1 MWNTTRLKF
10 RTIAIRHLHKR
21 FTKLS
26 YCKHTQAS
34 TFADDTNLTC
44 AGSSANEIEY
54 KLNSDLCNV
63 NRWLRANKLTLNNE
77 KTKFMLIAS
86 KRKLNQIP
94 NNLQILVNNSLIQQV
109 KQKEVLGVIIDQEL
123 NWKEHIDAQCKKL
136 SSAIAL
142 LRRAKAFV
150 SQSELIRMYNT
161 LVIPYFTYCSNV
173 WYDGDNR
180 RTNTEKIYKMQKRAA
195 RIITSSNYEIRTK
208 DIFIKGSLKV

>member
-1 MWNTTRLKF
+1 
-10 RTIAIRHLHKR
+10 
-21 FTKLS
+21 
-26 YCKHTQAS
+26 
-34 TFADDTNLTC
+34 
-44 AGSSANEIEY
+44 
-54 KLNSDLCNV
+54 
-63 NRWLRANKLTLNNE
+63 
-77 KTKFMLIAS
+77 MLIAS

-161 LVIPYFTYCSNV
+161 LVIPYFTYYSNV

-180 RTNTEKIYKMQKRAA
+180 TYKHRKNLQNAK
-195 RIITSSNYEIRTK
+195 
-208 DIFIKGSLKV
+208 KGSTYYN

>member
-1 MWNTTRLKF
+1 
-10 RTIAIRHLHKR
+10 
-21 FTKLS
+21 
-26 YCKHTQAS
+26 
-34 TFADDTNLTC
+34 
-44 AGSSANEIEY
+44 
-54 KLNSDLCNV
+54 
-63 NRWLRANKLTLNNE
+63 
-77 KTKFMLIAS
+77 MLIAS

-180 RTNTEKIYKMQKRAA
+180 TNTEKIYKMQKRAA

-208 DIFIKGSLKV
+208 DIFKSLKWIPIEFTLQKREILMTYIQGYPPYCAGIH